1 MQLNEAYDVLAK
13 NKNIPKS
20 LSRAVFEIMNRQA
33 CGKISE
39 EEALAEAKQ
48 LANATKAS
56 CQYLLNMLNK

>member
-13 NKNIPKS
+13 NENIPKS
-20 LSRAVFEIMNRQA
+20 LTSAVFEIMNRQA

-39 EEALAEAKQ
+39 EEALAEAKK

-56 CQYLLNMLNK
+56 CQYLLNMLNE

>member
-1 MQLNEAYDVLAK
+1 MLAK

-20 LSRAVFEIMNRQA
+20 LNRAVFEIMNRQA

-56 CQYLLNMLNK
+56 CQYLLNMLNE